1 MAVSLE
7 VGGVTFQFP
16 TNNGIQWGNSVTNWA
31 IAVTDALQ
39 SVVVPGDIGPTTLAS
54 IGNNITT
61 PTNVTNLNVSIA
73 TVRAFIVTY
82 YIYRGRGTPDN
93 SEYTEVG
100 TMRGVYKPTAGTW
113 DLDNTYTGDADVEF
127 SITQSGQIRYTSSN
141 ISGTGTYFGSMRF
154 RLDAFPV

>member
-7 VGGVTFQFP
+7 VGGVTFQYP
-16 TNNGIQWGNSVTNWA
+16 TVNSSTWGKEATDWA
-31 IAVTDALQ
+31 IAVTNALQ
-39 SVVVPGDIGPTTLAS
+39 NVVVPGDIGPTTLAS

-61 PTNVTNLNVSIA
+61 PTNVTNMKVSIA

-127 SITQSGQIRYTSSN
+127 SITQAGQIQYTSSN
-141 ISGTGTYFGSMRF
+141 ITGTGTYFGSLRF